1 MARKQ
6 HHNSISLF
14 PFLAVL
20 VCAMGALILLLLVM
34 TRKIRHDQAERA
46 STAEAI
52 AEMKAAPDLT
62 EDLQKLQSEIDQLL
76 AANTLLQSETEEIQS
91 TIVADEHRKA
101 DLLRRLNQLQAELEL
116 ARDDAKDRELAESV
130 RSVRDLTQQEKELLA
145 VLDSIEKSLLEKRSR
160 LTTLSLSKE
169 RTAVALS
176 QKHSALI
183 SLRKAIDKAES
194 APPATGTVTM
204 LEFSNP
210 TGTARTPIV
219 IEITDKGYEFR
230 PTGVLITPA
239 ELDNFPVRDNP
250 LLAGVLS
257 AHRHRV
263 GASMTD
269 EPYVLLLVRPS
280 GCLNFYRAQHILN
293 DTKVHFGYELI
304 EAERSFAVG
313 EPDAKEAAKTQEA
326 IAEALRRREK
336 IYGKLIAIM
345 EQERGVR
352 SGRKSTDEASP
363 KRRLVV
369 RPDGRVLDEQ
379 DVVDRPLDGR
389 FYAGGEAPPQGYL
402 NKRPSGGFKP
412 RAEGQLS
419 ADEAEKM
426 VEDFAKQYSQQ
437 LAGEPTASPN
447 DPPSKISGDDR
458 EKVPVTALADAVPQ
472 PSGMAGRKPLQQ
484 PAVAT
489 SPDETASPVIGSQSF
504 DEFVAAADKSSTTSG
519 SGKSNE
525 LSRQKTAVG
534 SFQGDRFL
542 QSHQGGSSENPKDHS
557 VVTQE
562 KLNAQSKRSMSDGT
576 LSAGAEN
583 SNETASES
591 ASGDQ
596 SVDDIVAASQ
606 KKPDLSR
613 IDPDLLKRLES
624 GKGKSSNSSSMATP
638 VGITVYL
645 DERHMT
651 VGQMPAMELSQD
663 NMAMAFT
670 RLLEG
675 VDQEVKDQKLRPDE
689 PVMPIVKFVVSPGGE
704 QWRVRL
710 TPMLRHIGLH
720 SAAVFELTPYMM
732 PVDESDTTGRASFAS
747 HSAGGN

>member
-46 STAEAI
+46 TIAAAI
-52 AEMKAAPDLT
+52 AEMEAAPDLT
-62 EDLQKLQSEIDQLL
+62 EDLHKLQSEIDQLL
-76 AANTLLQSETEEIQS
+76 AANALLQSETEQIQA
-91 TIVADEHRKA
+91 TIVADEQRKA
-101 DLLRRLNQLQAELEL
+101 DLLRRLNQLQAELEV
-116 ARDDAKDRELAESV
+116 ARDDAKDRQIAESV
-130 RSVRDLTQQEKELLA
+130 RSVRDLTQQEKEFLA
-145 VLDSIEKSLLEKRSR
+145 ALESVEKSLLEKRSR

-169 RTAVALS
+169 RIVVALS
-176 QKHSALI
+176 EKHSALI

-263 GASMTD
+263 GASVTD

-280 GCLNFYRAQHILN
+280 GCMNFYRAQHILN

-304 EAERSFAVG
+304 EAERAFAVG

-352 SGRKSTDEASP
+352 SGSKSTDEASP

-379 DVVDRPLDGR
+379 DVIDRPLDGR
-389 FYAGGEAPPQGYL
+389 FYAGGEAPPPGYL
-402 NKRPSGGFKP
+402 NKRPVGGFKP

-426 VEDFAKQYSQQ
+426 VEDFAKQYSEQ
-437 LAGEPTASPN
+437 
-447 DPPSKISGDDR
+447 
-458 EKVPVTALADAVPQ
+458 
-472 PSGMAGRKPLQQ
+472 
-484 PAVAT
+484 
-489 SPDETASPVIGSQSF
+489 
-504 DEFVAAADKSSTTSG
+504 FV
-519 SGKSNE
+519 
-525 LSRQKTAVG
+525 
-534 SFQGDRFL
+534 
-542 QSHQGGSSENPKDHS
+542 QSHQGGSSENPKDYS
-557 VVTQE
+557 VVTQKE
-562 KLNAQSKRSMSDGT
+562 LNAQSKRSMSDGA

-583 SNETASES
+583 PNETASGS
-591 ASGDQ
+591 AASDQ

-613 IDPDLLKRLES
+613 IDPDLLQRLQS
-624 GKGKSSNSSSMATP
+624 GKGKSSSSMATP

-651 VGQMPAMELSQD
+651 VGQMPAIELSQD

-670 RLLEG
+670 QLLEG
-675 VDQEVKDQKLRPDE
+675 VDQEVKDQQLSPDE